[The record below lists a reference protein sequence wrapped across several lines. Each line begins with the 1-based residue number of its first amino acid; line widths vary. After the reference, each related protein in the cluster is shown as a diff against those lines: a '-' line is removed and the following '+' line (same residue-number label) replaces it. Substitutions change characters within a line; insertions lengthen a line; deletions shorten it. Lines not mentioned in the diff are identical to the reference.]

1 MTMGENGAA
10 RPAKPRID
18 VWAALKA
25 SLLAVFT
32 DFNTFFAGAWIWAV
46 AIYAA
51 GVAGGFFA
59 AISGHPDRADMAANI
74 LGTIPYIAGGTA
86 FAVGWHRHVIFGE
99 KVTSTS
105 TLRFGGREWR
115 FLLFSLPLAVMVAA
129 VTFLLQPILS
139 ALASGA
145 AVSDLAWKDAG
156 SVLLAIVL
164 LSIQVRLSFFAPL
177 AAADI
182 PGDILTRSWRLTRG
196 NGLRIFAGI
205 FLLTVIFL
213 IPRAADTLAFI
224 VAMNRGGGLLTFTVF
239 SLIGNLINLAFIA
252 VAAGFISHA
261 FAQTAGWTLPL
272 SAAAMRSLDLER
284 ASR

>member
-1 MTMGENGAA
+1 MGENGAV

-25 SLLAVFT
+25 GLLAVFT
-32 DFNTFFAGAWIWAV
+32 DFNTFFAGAWIWTL

-59 AISGHPDRADMAANI
+59 AILGHPERAEEIGNMAGAV
-74 LGTIPYIAGGTA
+74 PYIAGSIA
-86 FAVGWHRHVIFGE
+86 FAVGWHRHVLFGE
-99 KVTSTS
+99 KVTNTS
-105 TLRFGGREWR
+105 MLRFGGREWR
-115 FLLFSLPLAVMVAA
+115 FLLFFIPLAVMVAA
-129 VTFLLQPILS
+129 VTFLLQPILY

-177 AAADI
+177 AAVDI
-182 PGDILTRSWRLTRG
+182 PGDILTRSWRLTGG

-224 VAMNRGGGLLTFTVF
+224 AAMNRGGGLLTFTVF
-239 SLIGNLINLAFIA
+239 SLIGNLINFAFIA
-252 VAAGFISHA
+252 VTAGFMSHA
-261 FAQTAGWTLPL
+261 LAQIAGWRLPL
-272 SAAAMRSLDLER
+272 SAADARSLDLER